1 MEYSIAPRVQ
11 SVGAEKKRAEGDVA
25 VTGSGRRR
33 SDVSKLGCRDKS
45 REMGIET

>member
-1 MEYSIAPRVQ
+1 MPRLQ
-11 SVGAEKKRAEGDVA
+11 SVGAERKRVEGDVVA
-25 VTGSGRRR
+25 PRSGRKR